1 MSPADVVLIAVA
13 GLLCGMIN
21 TVAGGGSL
29 ILFPA
34 LLATGI
40 PALAANVTNSVAG
53 WPGYIGGVV
62 GFRRELG
69 EQRARLRTLAIV
81 TIAGATTGSVLLLVT
96 PASAFAVLVPGLV
109 LFASVLVGVQPVLKR
124 RLGPPIEGST
134 HARRVLLV
142 SVFAATVYGGYF
154 GGGLGIIVL
163 AVLTLT
169 VPDTLRNLTA
179 LKCAVALLNSTVT
192 VVIFG
197 LFGPVRWE
205 AVAIAVPTTL
215 IGGYVGAS
223 IARAVNETALRAF
236 IVVFG
241 VTVAIY
247 LAVR

>member
-1 MSPADVVLIAVA
+1 
-13 GLLCGMIN
+13 MIN

-34 LLATGI
+34 LIATGI
-40 PALAANVTNSVAG
+40 PPLAANVTNSVAG

-69 EQRARLRTLAIV
+69 EQKERLRTLAVV
-81 TIAGATTGSVLLLVT
+81 TIAGAATGSVLLLVT
-96 PASAFAVLVPGLV
+96 PASAFDVLVPGLV
-109 LFASVLVGVQPVLKR
+109 LFASLLVGVQPLLKR
-124 RLGPPIEGST
+124 RLGPPTQGSR

-169 VPDTLRNLTA
+169 VPDTLRNLTG
-179 LKCAVALLNSTVT
+179 LKCAVALLNSSVT

-197 LFGPVRWE
+197 IFGPVRWG
-205 AVAIAVPTTL
+205 AVVVAIPTTL
-215 IGGYVGAS
+215 LGGYLGAS
-223 IARAVNETALRAF
+223 IARVVNESALRAF
-236 IVVFG
+236 IVSFG
-241 VTVAIY
+241 VIVAVY
-247 LAVR
+247 LAIR

>member
-1 MSPADVVLIAVA
+1 VSAADIILVAVA
-13 GLLCGMIN
+13 GLACGMIN

-34 LLATGI
+34 LIATGI
-40 PALAANVTNSVAG
+40 PPLGANVTNSVAG

-69 EQRARLRTLAIV
+69 DQRDRLRTLAVV
-81 TIAGATTGSVLLLVT
+81 TIAGAATGSVLLLVT
-96 PASAFAVLVPGLV
+96 PASAFDRLVPGLV
-109 LFASVLVGVQPVLKR
+109 LFASVLVGVQPLLTR
-124 RLGPPIEGST
+124 RLGPPTEGSPHT
-134 HARRVLLV
+134 RRVLLV

-169 VPDTLRNLTA
+169 IPDTLRNLTA

-197 LFGPVRWE
+197 IFGPVRWGAV
-205 AVAIAVPTTL
+205 AVAIPTTL
-215 IGGYVGAS
+215 IGGYIGAS
-223 IARAVNETALRAF
+223 IARVVSESALRAF
-236 IVVFG
+236 IVSFG
-241 VTVAIY
+241 VVVAAY